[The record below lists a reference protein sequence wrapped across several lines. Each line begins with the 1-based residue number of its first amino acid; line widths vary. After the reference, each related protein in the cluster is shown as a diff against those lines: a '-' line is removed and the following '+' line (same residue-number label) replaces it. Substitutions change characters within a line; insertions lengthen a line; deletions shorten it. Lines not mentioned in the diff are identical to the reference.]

1 MSKAD
6 YRALFKELKTYI
18 KFNPF
23 LKEMNI
29 NQSNFSHF
37 LNGYNH
43 CMSVDTLEQL
53 HSLILDR
60 LKIIA

>member
-1 MSKAD
+1 MNKAD
-6 YRALFKELKTYI
+6 YRALFNDLKTYV

-23 LKEMNI
+23 LKELRI

-43 CMSVDTLEQL
+43 CMSVETLEQL
-53 HSLILDR
+53 HNLIIDR
-60 LKIIA
+60 LEKFA